1 MTEDHEQPND
11 SADAPAISLRPRL
24 LPSAWMM
31 FYSLSIALAGVYL
44 FYVAFDPANRFA
56 RVSLST
62 ACLAMVTSV
71 LLWFRIRWGLLGY
84 LALAAVIVG
93 YAAYRLFTEG
103 LTPARI
109 GMTIGALMMLAGYS
123 SVAEE
128 LPLRHPDRSTS
139 PDHPD

>member
-1 MTEDHEQPND
+1 MTEND
-11 SADAPAISLRPRL
+11 DRPDDSVAPPVNALRPSS

-31 FYSLSIALAGVYL
+31 FYSLSIAFAGAYL
-44 FYVAFDPANRFA
+44 FYFAFDPENRFA
-56 RVSLST
+56 RLSLPT

-71 LLWFRIRWGLLGY
+71 LLWFRIRLGLLGY

-103 LTPARI
+103 PTPARI

-128 LPLRHPDRSTS
+128 MPPQDADGST
-139 PDHPD
+139 P

>member
-1 MTEDHEQPND
+1 MNEKIDNH
-11 SADAPAISLRPRL
+11 DASESPPTTIHHPWS

-31 FYSLSIALAGVYL
+31 FYSLSIALAGAYL

-56 RVSLST
+56 RVSLPT

-109 GMTIGALMMLAGYS
+109 AMTIGALMMLAGYS

-128 LPLRHPDRSTS
+128 MPPQNADGSS
-139 PDHPD
+139 P

>member
-1 MTEDHEQPND
+1 MTEEHDRPND
-11 SADAPAISLRPRL
+11 SADAPVNARRLRL
-24 LPSAWMM
+24 LPSAWMI
-31 FYSLSIALAGVYL
+31 FYSLSIAFAGAYL
-44 FYVAFDPANRFA
+44 FYVAFDPENRFA
-56 RVSLST
+56 QVSLPT

-71 LLWFRIRWGLLGY
+71 LLWFRIRLGLLGY

-103 LTPARI
+103 PTPARI

-128 LPLRHPDRSTS
+128 MPPQDADGST
-139 PDHPD
+139 P

>member
-1 MTEDHEQPND
+1 MTEDHERPND
-11 SADAPAISLRPRL
+11 SSDAPVVSLRPRL
-24 LPSAWMM
+24 LPSAWMI
-31 FYSLSIALAGVYL
+31 FYSFSIALAGVYL

-56 RVSLST
+56 RVSLPT

-109 GMTIGALMMLAGYS
+109 AMTIGALMMLAGYS

-128 LPLRHPDRSTS
+128 MPPQEGEASSR
-139 PDHPD
+139 